1 MQLQFLWIFPGTYQL
16 CERKIMR
23 FFRGKENNGLFT
35 ITGEKLTGVIFGSC
49 FNPWRFAIRHGLW
62 DRATPLPRL
71 WWRRSGNPGEP
82 NKINNLENHWTIL
95 SWSSLWSYSSLFIT
109 LMYPKTSQ
117 LLASPAFFWMSLAVI
132 PASWKEEAAKVGF
145 CKSVTRPCGC
155 MICMYMYQYIS
166 ISLSDMISVNIYY
179 IYISYYVS
187 TACMYGCMDGC
198 MHTCMYR

>member
-95 SWSSLWSYSSLFIT
+95 SWSSLIILIT
-109 LMYPKTSQ
+109 IHHPNVPKNLSVVSEPR
-117 LLASPAFFWMSLAVI
+117 LLLN
-132 PASWKEEAAKVGF
+132 E
-145 CKSVTRPCGC
+145 PCRDPGVLKRGGC
-155 MICMYMYQYIS
+155 QS
-166 ISLSDMISVNIYY
+166 RLLQKRD
-179 IYISYYVS
+179 
-187 TACMYGCMDGC
+187 
-198 MHTCMYR
+198 